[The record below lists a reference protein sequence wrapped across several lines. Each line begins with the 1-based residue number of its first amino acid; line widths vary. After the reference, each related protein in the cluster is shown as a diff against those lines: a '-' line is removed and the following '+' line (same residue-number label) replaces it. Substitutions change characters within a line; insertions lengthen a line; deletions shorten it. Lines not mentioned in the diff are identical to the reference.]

1 MINFLAFQ
9 PHKSQNQQSIV
20 YQENPRTR
28 GSRSQANLLASEA
41 NSPAEAERMNFCS
54 ENEEPKWRLSK
65 QIVF

>member
-41 NSPAEAERMNFCS
+41 DKPTERMNFCS
-54 ENEEPKWRLSK
+54 KMTTQNGGHENKSC
-65 QIVF
+65 F

>member
-1 MINFLAFQ
+1 MTTQIKFSAWEILRQ
-9 PHKSQNQQSIV
+9 KTV
-20 YQENPRTR
+20 TREPRTR
-28 GSRSQANLLASEA
+28 GSQSQANLLASEA